1 MSRLYGACQFHTSSS
16 LTLKFYNA
24 KWLRAANVSQ
34 WQYLQRMETAPNTAS
49 HTHATE
55 IFQACVMLIS
65 HLHAWERLA
74 FVVKTRE
81 TSGVSFVLI
90 IHRLWLHNH
99 PQHSPVWI
107 ICLWHVLRVHIE
119 ILFHTQHQLVCISSR
134 LYLMSYLLSALTL
147 CELTLHLLRWEREE
161 TVGEVSVSSP
171 AGLYC
176 FQILTWL
183 RVQYTLL

>member
-1 MSRLYGACQFHTSSS
+1 MSRLYGACHFHTSSS

-34 WQYLQRMETAPNTAS
+34 WQHLQRKESAQNTTS
-49 HTHATE
+49 HTHPTE
-55 IFQACVMLIS
+55 IFQPCVMLIS
-65 HLHAWERLA
+65 HLPTWESIA

-81 TSGVSFVLI
+81 TSGVPFVLI

-107 ICLWHVLRVHIE
+107 ICLWHVLRVHTE

-147 CELTLHLLRWEREE
+147 RELMLRLLRWEREE
-161 TVGEVSVSSP
+161 KYECIFTSR
-171 AGLYC
+171 AL
-176 FQILTWL
+176 
-183 RVQYTLL
+183 